1 MQTGKQREKNK
12 QTTQQLSEATDLEYQ
27 NLFVCL
33 IKKTELSQTNLN
45 TSFNQN
51 VYYLL
56 WSEVCHFSTFLYDFS
71 EIKEFKRIFINC
83 PQIPRS

>member
-33 IKKTELSQTNLN
+33 IKNENSPKKNGINL
-45 TSFNQN
+45 
-51 VYYLL
+51 V
-56 WSEVCHFSTFLYDFS
+56 
-71 EIKEFKRIFINC
+71 III
-83 PQIPRS
+83 